1 MKTTPKISIVM
12 SLYNSGKYLRE
23 AIDSVLS
30 QTLSDFEFIIIDDGS
45 SDNGAAIV
53 RSYDDS
59 RIRLII
65 QENSGLAA
73 ALNKAIQLAK
83 SKLIARMDPD
93 DICFPERLSKQ
104 CEYLEQYPEVM
115 ALGSAAIC
123 IDLNGEVLPLIS
135 MKKHFEI
142 GDQPMPESPCIHPS
156 VIFRRSA
163 FDKAGGYWNEMRFGG
178 EDAVLFNEILSFGAI
193 DNLPDPLIYY
203 RLSPSSLSQKS
214 KKFNAI
220 LREIIWNKVKG
231 NQIEANGWVGLEQE
245 YRSSERG
252 DSAYH
257 LYIAKLFLG
266 AKGVGVNVKAREHLI
281 KALQSNRSS
290 LITWV
295 YLASSYM
302 PPAWRAILHSYF
314 ISYRSKVR

>member
-1 MKTTPKISIVM
+1 
-12 SLYNSGKYLRE
+12 
-23 AIDSVLS
+23 
-30 QTLSDFEFIIIDDGS
+30 
-45 SDNGAAIV
+45 
-53 RSYDDS
+53 
-59 RIRLII
+59 
-65 QENSGLAA
+65 
-73 ALNKAIQLAK
+73 
-83 SKLIARMDPD
+83 MDPD

-266 AKGVGVNVKAREHLI
+266 AKGVG
-281 KALQSNRSS
+281 
-290 LITWV
+290 T
-295 YLASSYM
+295 
-302 PPAWRAILHSYF
+302 
-314 ISYRSKVR
+314 KV